1 MADKVETTI
10 SRPNI
15 FPDCRACI
23 VARRMIDAHLSF
35 EPSIPFVSVRTTKI
49 NLSCEAQGD
58 TVKLLDESEYVIQ
71 FLPNKK
77 EIHIPSGNIS
87 PQIVPC
93 PHFSRHTRS
102 QKATKA
108 V

>member
-1 MADKVETTI
+1 MADKVETII
-10 SRPNI
+10 SRPNL
-15 FPDCRACI
+15 FPECRACI

-49 NLSCEAQGD
+49 DLSCEANAG

-71 FLPNKK
+71 FLPDKR
-77 EIHIPSGNIS
+77 EIHIPSGNLS
-87 PQIVPC
+87 PQVVAC
-93 PHFSRHTRS
+93 PHFSKS
-102 QKATKA
+102 QRGQKLFQE